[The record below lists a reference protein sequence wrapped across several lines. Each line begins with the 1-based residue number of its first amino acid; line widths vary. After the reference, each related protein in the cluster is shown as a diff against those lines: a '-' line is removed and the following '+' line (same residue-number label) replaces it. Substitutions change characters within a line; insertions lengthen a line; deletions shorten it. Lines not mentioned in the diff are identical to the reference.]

1 MFMYYCGQKG
11 SKFGELKNSLKQQQ
25 KCLEVEKTMLK
36 IKIFLGGHAPKPP
49 YIRAAAKAARGTCLR
64 HVQSDH
70 YWYYI
75 IFRFFLCY
83 SVSCLKTVAAILK
96 TDLTTGGASYKYPN
110 DSNRWQYQF
119 LVTIQHFLHWHL
131 QYWRDHFCFLQFCK
145 W

>member
-1 MFMYYCGQKG
+1 MFMHYCGQKG

-83 SVSCLKTVAAILK
+83 SVSCLIAR
-96 TDLTTGGASYKYPN
+96 ASYIMLHHIVHKNCYN
-110 DSNRWQYQF
+110 MLALLGYRITLRNKDYCCHQF
-119 LVTIQHFLHWHL
+119 I
-131 QYWRDHFCFLQFCK
+131 YCN
-145 W
+145 